1 MLRKVFEM
9 IHRIED
15 LIVHRIHAALAKA
28 AGLPEPQ

>member
-1 MLRKVFEM
+1 MLIRILDL

-15 LIVHRIHAALAKA
+15 LLVHRIHAALVKA